1 MVELMTYSSRRKLT
15 GADIESD
22 KRKECVVSVK
32 CEKEDYDIVV
42 QEAGKLGLSFSEII
56 RRLIKRCPHT
66 CFFSCELGQPFFVM
80 TKKQIYGRIKV

>member
-56 RRLIKRCPHT
+56 RRLI
-66 CFFSCELGQPFFVM
+66 
-80 TKKQIYGRIKV
+80 IKDIDEKLSK